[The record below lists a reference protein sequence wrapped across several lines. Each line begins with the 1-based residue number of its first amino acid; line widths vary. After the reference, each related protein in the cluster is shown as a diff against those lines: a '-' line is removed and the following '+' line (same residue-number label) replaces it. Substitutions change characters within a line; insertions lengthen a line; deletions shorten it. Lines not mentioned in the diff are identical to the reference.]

1 MELKTKYQ
9 YTYFVHPFVVK
20 ENKYQK
26 YLLKL
31 IKDKNCNLKIFR
43 KEKELRLYQYFLPKI
58 REFLFSSFRFS
69 KSKIKQ
75 LEELPVETRAAIL
88 AKTPCTIFEYSLEKD
103 IQGKTEKERGIFFNI
118 RRIEI
123 VCFNTGICFLCMKTA
138 VESSDNFAD
147 LLNFNYKFRDVNQGF
162 SDLTKYD
169 NIRLQTDTFADV
181 NGFAE
186 FIENLTGDDIQT
198 TKYNVDSQRLLTYSY
213 ACIDQVA
220 WNEEK
225 VKTEALLE

>member
-1 MELKTKYQ
+1 MELKTKDQ

-88 AKTPCTIFEYSLEKD
+88 A
-103 IQGKTEKERGIFFNI
+103 
-118 RRIEI
+118 
-123 VCFNTGICFLCMKTA
+123 
-138 VESSDNFAD
+138 
-147 LLNFNYKFRDVNQGF
+147 
-162 SDLTKYD
+162 
-169 NIRLQTDTFADV
+169 
-181 NGFAE
+181 
-186 FIENLTGDDIQT
+186 
-198 TKYNVDSQRLLTYSY
+198 
-213 ACIDQVA
+213 
-220 WNEEK
+220 
-225 VKTEALLE
+225 